1 MKNFKKVISVAM
13 VAAMAVSVFAC
24 SSDTAETSETS
35 AEVVTNGISYADYV
49 AADLD
54 TEVTV
59 DVYVQ
64 ATQGWWEDS
73 ITVYAADRDGAYFIY
88 GMACSEEDAALL
100 VPGTMIEVTGY
111 KSEWS
116 GEIEITDATF
126 TFVEGA
132 DTYVADAM
140 DLTADF
146 GNEEALLANQN
157 VFFSMNDLTVVESAD
172 GAAFLYSWDGS
183 GSQGDDLYFTVS
195 NGEATATFTVES
207 YLTGADTEVY
217 QAVENLQ
224 VGDTINVEGFLY
236 WYEGVNPHITSVTVQ

>member
-24 SSDTAETSETS
+24 SSETAETSETAS
-35 AEVVTNGISYADYV
+35 EVVTNGISYVDYT

-64 ATQGWWEDS
+64 ATQGWWNDS

-111 KSEWS
+111 KSEWE
-116 GEIEITDATF
+116 GEVEIADATF
-126 TFVEGA
+126 TIVEGA
-132 DTYVADAM
+132 DSYIAEAI
-140 DLTADF
+140 DLTEFF
-146 GNEEALLANQN
+146 GDNIELYTYQN
-157 VFFSMNDLTVVESAD
+157 AFFSMENLTVVEQED
-172 GAAFLYSWDGS
+172 GSAFLYNYDGS

-195 NGEATATFTVES
+195 NGDATATFTVES

-217 QAVENLQ
+217 QAVEALSA
-224 VGDTINVEGFLY
+224 GDTINVEGFLY
-236 WYEGVNPHITSVTVQ
+236 WYQGANPHITSVTAQ